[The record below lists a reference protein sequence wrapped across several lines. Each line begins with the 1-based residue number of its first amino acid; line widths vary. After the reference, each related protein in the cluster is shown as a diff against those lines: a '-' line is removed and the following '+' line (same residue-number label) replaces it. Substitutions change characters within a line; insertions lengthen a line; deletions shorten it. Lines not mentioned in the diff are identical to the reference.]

1 MKRIIHITLLGI
13 SILLINGC
21 DIDGPN
27 YSRTDY
33 KQLNIAK
40 LDNIS
45 GKAYQIQGS
54 GITENFNGSRI
65 IDLVFCKNNR
75 YLYDGGT
82 VHVSRLYRGT
92 YRVDLARDEII
103 MTGDDLDS
111 SGKHLHGVI
120 KTRSGYFE
128 QKKKYVFEGLG
139 VRIDD
144 LERIQRTEN
153 CVIRFD

>member
-1 MKRIIHITLLGI
+1 MRKRIHTTLLGI

-33 KQLNIAK
+33 KQLNIEK

-54 GITENFNGSRI
+54 GIVENGGVSGI
-65 IDLVFCKNNR
+65 INLVFCKNNR

-82 VHVSRLYRGT
+82 TYKIRLYRGT
-92 YRVDLARDEII
+92 YQVDLARDEII
-103 MTGDDLDS
+103 MIGDDLDS
-111 SGKHLHGVI
+111 AGKHLHGVI

-144 LERIQRTEN
+144 LERIERTEN
-153 CVIRFD
+153 CVMK